1 MTTDL
6 KATSQLFDVANRDD
20 EVIDAVE
27 HLLAT
32 LKRARVAKATLAGL
46 PPADLRAVLAF
57 RAQARGLR

>member
-32 LKRARVAKATLAGL
+32 LKRARVAKATLADL